1 MRGQPWAV
9 SGAWALQGLG
19 QVGQPDVLP
28 QALGTVVALSR
39 GPGPS
44 RVRRRTGKGG
54 LAVSL
59 TPWAPAPRPSSH
71 AGPRGSAASSP
82 AGGGRG
88 PLSRAGRATL
98 LARRAQRGEAGPGHT
113 ASELRPGAG
122 TCGPP
127 PALLRKCPPRGPGGW
142 AHRASRDGVGGTP
155 PGCVRGRPRWGH
167 APQRRPPPPGERALP
182 STMAPPWGP
191 GGHPGGAGGLRVAEP
206 LLAATPPG
214 AELLA
219 GCACCLCP
227 VMAVSLGADEV
238 PVIQRPSTGQAG
250 GAAGTALEGYRW
262 GPASLPPPTWRGI
275 SWCSRLR
282 GPRRLQGARSPGG
295 SGHSAELEA

>member
-155 PGCVRGRPRWGH
+155 PAVLGDGPAGDMHLRGAPRPPGRGRC
-167 APQRRPPPPGERALP
+167 PPP
-182 STMAPPWGP
+182 W
-191 GGHPGGAGGLRVAEP
+191 
-206 LLAATPPG
+206 LL
-214 AELLA
+214 
-219 GCACCLCP
+219 
-227 VMAVSLGADEV
+227 LGA
-238 PVIQRPSTGQAG
+238 
-250 GAAGTALEGYRW
+250 LEATLGV
-262 GPASLPPPTWRGI
+262 L
-275 SWCSRLR
+275 
-282 GPRRLQGARSPGG
+282 GG
-295 SGHSAELEA
+295 SG